1 MFPFIYLGFLSM
13 ATAFATVT
21 ASAMQKVFDIF
32 WRSQWLFS
40 GSLVMPAREASRS
53 SLYSEGIGPASRS
66 PSKRSASRGQDL
78 MRIVG
83 RLSL

>member
-1 MFPFIYLGFLSM
+1 M

-21 ASAMQKVFDIF
+21 ASAMKKVFDIF
-32 WRSQWLFS
+32 WRSQWLLR
-40 GSLVMPAREASRS
+40 GSPVMPASEASGS
-53 SLYSEGIGPASRS
+53 YSDGMSPASRS

-78 MRIVG
+78 MRMVG

>member
-1 MFPFIYLGFLSM
+1 M

-21 ASAMQKVFDIF
+21 ASTMKKVFDIF
-32 WRSQWLFS
+32 W
-40 GSLVMPAREASRS
+40 
-53 SLYSEGIGPASRS
+53 SEGIGPASRS

-78 MRIVG
+78 MRTVG